1 MESGA
6 KQLQAKINDLIRLSE
21 KYKSERFSDF
31 LTEEEQAEI
40 YDFAKTAQSDF
51 YGGHPCAARKIFGVF
66 PDWEEVD
73 FSAYPIKIIRIA
85 KKYKKEL
92 THRDYLGTVLSF
104 GIERSKVGDI
114 LTDDEGAYV
123 FVKDNVAD
131 FLASGIEKIANCGV
145 KCEIVDLSQ
154 AVLPKQEYDDLFV
167 VCASMRLDAV
177 VGAVTNTS
185 RSKAAGIIKSA
196 KVSVNHKTTD
206 ESAKLVKSGDVL
218 SVRGFGRYI
227 IDSEN
232 GRTGSGRLHVHI
244 KKFR

>member
-1 MESGA
+1 MESGT

-31 LTEEEQAEI
+31 LTEEEQADI
-40 YDFAKTAQSDF
+40 YDFAKSAQSDF
-51 YGGHPCAARKIFGVF
+51 YGGYPNAARKVFGVF
-66 PDWEEVD
+66 PDWEDVE
-73 FSAYPIKIIRIA
+73 FSEYPIKIIRIT

-92 THRDYLGTVLSF
+92 THRDYLGTVLSL

-114 LTDDEGAYV
+114 LTDDDGAYV
-123 FVKDNVAD
+123 FVKDNVSD
-131 FLASGIEKIANCGV
+131 FLVSGIEKIANCGV
-145 KCEIVDLSQ
+145 KTELVELSQ
-154 AVLPKQEYDDLFV
+154 VELPQQQYDDLFA
-167 VCASMRLDAV
+167 VCASMRLDAI

-185 RSKAAGIIKSA
+185 RSKAAGIIKAA
-196 KVSVNHKTTD
+196 KVSVNHKAT
-206 ESAKLVKSGDVL
+206 EECAKVLKIGDVL

-227 IDSEN
+227 IESEN